1 MKEPRMH
8 ISDTRNLGKRKV
20 DTKYVIVNLLKYL
33 RPWLPLFIALFIT
46 NIAAVVLSLIG
57 PRISGDAIDLIKT
70 DGSTDMSAVLYS
82 CALLAGVYLLSGVLS
97 YLSTVGM
104 AYVSRKVACAMREH
118 TFNRLISLPVSYFD
132 SRQAGDII
140 SVLSYDIDTVGES
153 LANDVVLVLNS
164 VVQIVGSFVMM
175 LVISPLLVLVFVVT
189 IPISV
194 LITRYLAKRVQPL
207 FRRRSAKLGELN
219 GFVEEMIA
227 GQKTTKAYGCE
238 QVIIDKFE
246 NKNTDAVD
254 AYAEAEYLSTMTG
267 PINNFMNNLALTL
280 ISVLGALMYMY
291 SFGGITRVG
300 QVASFVLY
308 SRKFSGPINEIAN
321 VFGEFQSAIAAAE
334 RVFRVLEEQPEA
346 PDPEGAI
353 VPSDV
358 RGDVEIDHLAF
369 SYVKGREIIHDFS
382 LSAKKGD
389 LIAIVGRTGA
399 GKTTIINL
407 LMRFYD
413 PDSGE
418 IRIDDT
424 PINNFTRAGLRS
436 CFTMVLQDTWLFAGT
451 VYENI
456 AYGKD
461 GATREE
467 VERVCKAAKIHSF
480 ITRLPQGY
488 DTYLSDNAVNISKGQ
503 KQLLTI
509 ARAMLLDSPMLI
521 LDEATS
527 NVDTRTEHIIQ
538 QAMTKLMEG
547 RTCFVIAHRL
557 STIRG
562 ADKIL
567 VMDGGDIV
575 EQGTHAQ
582 LLERRGMYYNLY
594 KSQFE
599 SY

>member
-1 MKEPRMH
+1 MKEPRIH

-20 DTKYVIVNLLKYL
+20 DTKYVLVNLLKYL
-33 RPWLPLFIALFIT
+33 KPWLALFVALFVA
-46 NIAAVVLSLIG
+46 NIASVVLSLVG
-57 PRISGDAIDLIKT
+57 PLISGEAIDLIRL
-70 DGSTDMSAVLYS
+70 DGTTDMNKIYYY
-82 CALLAGVYLLSGVLS
+82 CALLASVYILSGLLS
-97 YLSTVGM
+97 YLSSIGM
-104 AYVSRKVACAMREH
+104 AYVARKVSCAMRED
-118 TFNRLISLPVSYFD
+118 TFNRLISLPVGYFD

-153 LANDVVLVLNS
+153 LANDAVLVINS
-164 VVQIVGSFVMM
+164 FVMIIGSFVMM
-175 LVISPLLVLVFVVT
+175 LVISPVLVLVFIVT
-189 IPISV
+189 IPISI
-194 LITRYLAKRVQPL
+194 LITRFIAGRVQPL
-207 FRRRSAKLGELN
+207 FRKRSAKLGELN
-219 GFVEEMIA
+219 GFVEEMIS

-238 QVIIDKFE
+238 EVIIDKFE
-246 NKNTDAVD
+246 AKNKAAVD
-254 AYAEAEYLSTMTG
+254 AYAEAEYYSTMTG
-267 PINNFMNNLALTL
+267 PTNNFMNNLALTL
-280 ISVLGALMYMY
+280 ISVIGALMYMN
-291 SFGGITRVG
+291 SLFGITG
-300 QVASFVLY
+300 AGKIASFVLY

-334 RVFRVLEEQPEA
+334 RVFRVLEESPEA
-346 PDPEGAI
+346 PDPADAI
-353 VPSDV
+353 VPHNI
-358 RGDVEIDHLAF
+358 RGDVDIEHISF
-369 SYVKGREIIHDFS
+369 SYVKGREVIHDLS
-382 LSAKKGD
+382 LTAKQGD

-413 PDSGE
+413 PDSGS
-418 IRIDDT
+418 IKIDGVD
-424 PINNFTRAGLRS
+424 ISRYTRSGLRG

-456 AYGKD
+456 AYGKE

-480 ITRLPQGY
+480 ITGLPQGY
-488 DTYLSDNAVNISKGQ
+488 DTYLADNAVNISKGQ

-557 STIRG
+557 STIRD

-567 VMDGGDIV
+567 VMDGGDVV
-575 EQGTHAQ
+575 EQGTHAE
-582 LLERRGMYYNLY
+582 LLAAKGMYYKLY